1 MFSLNAFEESK
12 IIEICF
18 IAGVNTNNIPSK
30 KNYLKVKLGIFQNDP
45 NSNIYPDILFSF
57 PDNKDVIT
65 PSILDVKFLLTL
77 FLYSLFFQIDLIY
90 LM

>member
-30 KNYLKVKLGIFQNDP
+30 KI
-45 NSNIYPDILFSF
+45 I
-57 PDNKDVIT
+57 
-65 PSILDVKFLLTL
+65 
-77 FLYSLFFQIDLIY
+77 
-90 LM
+90 